1 MANALIECVPNFSE
15 GRRPEV
21 ITAIVEC
28 FRNRPGCYLFDHRAD
43 KDHNRLVVSLAGS
56 PGPIQE
62 ALIAAT
68 RVAVKHID
76 METHRGAHPRIGAVD
91 VIPFTPLKNIDMQAC
106 VDLARSFGQRF
117 FEATQIPV
125 YFYENAALRPE
136 RKNLECV
143 RKGQYETLKKEI
155 ALAERC
161 PDVGPARLHPS
172 AGATVIGARPLLVA
186 FNINL
191 NSSDLSIAK
200 TIAAGL
206 RASGG
211 GLSHVKAI
219 GLPLTERNLVQ
230 VSVNIVDYEK
240 NPLYRVLETVRM
252 EAQRWGVSIAETE
265 VYGMVPAAALLSSA
279 QYYLQ
284 TAGFEPA
291 QVIELQLLD
300 RMGAEDQ

>member
-1 MANALIECVPNFSE
+1 MTNALIECVPNFSE
-15 GRRPEV
+15 GRKPEV
-21 ITAIVEC
+21 ITAIVDC

-43 KDHNRLVVSLAGS
+43 KDHNRLVVSLAGN
-56 PGPIQE
+56 PDPIQE
-62 ALIAAT
+62 ALIAAAQ
-68 RVAVKHID
+68 VAVEHID
-76 METHRGAHPRIGAVD
+76 METHQGAHPRIGAVD

-106 VDLARSFGQRF
+106 VDLARSFGKRF
-117 FEATQIPV
+117 FEATRIPV

-136 RKNLECV
+136 RKNLERI
-143 RKGQYETLKKEI
+143 RKGQYEALKREI
-155 ALAERC
+155 TLAERC

-172 AGATVIGARPLLVA
+172 AGATVIGARSFLVA

-191 NSSDLSIAK
+191 NTKDLSIAK

-230 VSVNIVDYEK
+230 VSINIVDYEK
-240 NPLYRVLETVRM
+240 NPLYRVLEIVRM
-252 EAQRWGVSIAETE
+252 EARRWGVSIAETE
-265 VYGMVPAAALLSSA
+265 IYGMVPSTALLSSA
-279 QYYLQ
+279 EYYLQ
-284 TAGFEPA
+284 TAGFDPA

-300 RMGAEDQ
+300 LMGAQDK